1 MNSIL
6 YLLAEKEINDTY
18 LYGTLETVSIQNVQ
32 MVATTTELISEI
44 ALKGAKLDTKEKEAI
59 KKAGDAM
66 QNALNFLANI
76 QISNRI
82 GRQITEEME
91 KMEELEADSIFAL
104 KNDMNT
110 MEDEMNEANENLS
123 TEKERLVC
131 YDNNQN

>member
-1 MNSIL
+1 M
-6 YLLAEKEINDTY
+6 D
-18 LYGTLETVSIQNVQ
+18 GTLETVSIQNVQ

-44 ALKGAKLDTKEKEAI
+44 SLKGAKLDSKEKEI
-59 KKAGDAM
+59 IRKAGDAM
-66 QNALNFLANI
+66 QNALNFLSNI
-76 QISNRI
+76 QIQSSNRI

-91 KMEELEADSIFAL
+91 KMEELEADPTFAL

-131 YDNNQN
+131 

>member
-1 MNSIL
+1 MD
-6 YLLAEKEINDTY
+6 E
-18 LYGTLETVSIQNVQ
+18 TLETVSIQNVQ
-32 MVATTTELISEI
+32 MVATTTDLISEI
-44 ALKGAKLDTKEKEAI
+44 ALKGAKLDSKEKEII

-66 QNALNFLANI
+66 QNALNFLANM

-91 KMEELEADSIFAL
+91 KMEELEADPTFAL

-110 MEDEMNEANENLS
+110 MEDQMNEANENLS

-131 YDNNQN
+131 YENTQN

>member
-44 ALKGAKLDTKEKEAI
+44 ALKGAKLDSKEKEVI